1 MAAQHARGDFGS
13 KLRAARERRGL
24 SLRQISSA
32 TKIPMLTL
40 EALERNDLTR
50 LPGGIFSRAFVRAYA
65 LEVGLDPDAAIEEFV
80 GEFPQESVTAGH
92 PAKSQVEDHEAVESD
107 RRTATTFLRLV
118 AISVPIA
125 AVVAYFGAAGR
136 KQSAVGGQQPAVS
149 SPQSAVGSPQSA
161 VGSQQSAVSSQESAG
176 GGLQSAASSSQSA
189 ISQPAAADSQAVP
202 ADRLVVQV
210 SAVRRAWIS
219 AIVDGKRAAQ
229 REFKPGEDVTFDVQ
243 KEIVLTVGDAGGVSV
258 RLNGMP
264 ARPLGGDGQV
274 ATLRV
279 SPATF
284 KNYVIVP

>member
-24 SLRQISSA
+24 SLRQISAA

-65 LEVGLDPDAAIEEFV
+65 LEVGLDPDTAIEEFM
-80 GEFPQESVTAGH
+80 GEFPQDSVTAGH
-92 PAKSQVEDHEAVESD
+92 PATSQIEDHEAVESD

-118 AISVPIA
+118 AISVPVA
-125 AVVAYFGAAGR
+125 AAVAYFGAAGR
-136 KQSAVGGQQPAVS
+136 RQSAVGGQQSVVS
-149 SPQSAVGSPQSA
+149 DQQSAVGSPQSA
-161 VGSQQSAVSSQESAG
+161 GGAPQSG
-176 GGLQSAASSSQSA
+176 
-189 ISQPAAADSQAVP
+189 SQPAADNQPVP
-202 ADRLVVQV
+202 ADHLVIQV
-210 SAVRRAWIS
+210 TAVRRAWIS
-219 AIVDGKRAAQ
+219 AIVDGTRAAQ

-243 KEIVLTVGDAGGVSV
+243 KDIALTVGDAGGVSV

-264 ARPLGGDGQV
+264 AKPLGGDGQV

-284 KNYVIVP
+284 KSYVIVP